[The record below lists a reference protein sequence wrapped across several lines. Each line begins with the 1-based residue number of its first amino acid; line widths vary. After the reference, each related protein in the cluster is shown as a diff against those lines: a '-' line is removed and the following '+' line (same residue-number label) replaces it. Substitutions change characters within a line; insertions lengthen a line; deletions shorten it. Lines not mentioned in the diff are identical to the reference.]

1 MTSHRRKN
9 RGTKKIAL
17 RIPERDYAII
27 EHKALES
34 HLSLNQYLIRC
45 GCDNGVGGARHLTD
59 LMGRLGRLY
68 DTTQR
73 AKELPQLKE
82 DVFQWRD
89 DTMALIER
97 MA

>member
-1 MTSHRRKN
+1 ME
-9 RGTKKIAL
+9 TKKITL
-17 RIPERDYAII
+17 RVPMAEYDIMERRA
-27 EHKALES
+27 HES
-34 HLSLNQYLIRC
+34 NLSLNQYLIRC

-73 AKELPQLKE
+73 AKELSQLKE